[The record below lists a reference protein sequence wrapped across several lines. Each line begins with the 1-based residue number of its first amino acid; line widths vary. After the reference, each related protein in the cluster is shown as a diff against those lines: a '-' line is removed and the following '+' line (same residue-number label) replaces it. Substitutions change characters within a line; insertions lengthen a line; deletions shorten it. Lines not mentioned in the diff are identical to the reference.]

1 MNMRLFWVGN
11 PDLDLGVAVLA
22 STTHEAKRYAWD
34 AKVFPDDWKW
44 VDIRAIWAR
53 KAESDGFDHRGRGY
67 ILSYEEGLAAGV
79 YCDECETD
87 VAEEESTDGFCD
99 MAPQAAMC

>member
-44 VDIRAIWAR
+44 VDIRAI
-53 KAESDGFDHRGRGY
+53 
-67 ILSYEEGLAAGV
+67 
-79 YCDECETD
+79 
-87 VAEEESTDGFCD
+87 
-99 MAPQAAMC
+99 